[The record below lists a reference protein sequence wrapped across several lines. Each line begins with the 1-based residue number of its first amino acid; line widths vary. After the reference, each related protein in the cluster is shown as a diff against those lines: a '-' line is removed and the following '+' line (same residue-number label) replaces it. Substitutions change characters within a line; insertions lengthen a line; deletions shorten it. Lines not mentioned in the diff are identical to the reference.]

1 MDRNYDV
8 IILVSKFLNLRRSR
22 VAIFADFIKI
32 TAIDFKKSLKIQ
44 NSIQKLKE

>member
-22 VAIFADFIKI
+22 VAIVPDIIKI
-32 TAIDFKKSLKIQ
+32 IAIDFKKSLKIQ
-44 NSIQKLKE
+44 KMLKE